1 MKKKIKFYRAL
12 IVELIE
18 TLCSICLYL
27 ESDSRYNRNSC
38 GMYMKSHFNELQS
51 FSRELRKKD
60 NKYIEVKY
68 DKNYRK

>member
-12 IVELIE
+12 VVEVIE

-27 ESDSRYNRNSC
+27 ESDSRYRRNPC
-38 GMYMKSHFNELQS
+38 GMYMKSHFDELKS
-51 FSRELRKKD
+51 FSEELRKKD
-60 NKYIEVKY
+60 NKYTEVKY